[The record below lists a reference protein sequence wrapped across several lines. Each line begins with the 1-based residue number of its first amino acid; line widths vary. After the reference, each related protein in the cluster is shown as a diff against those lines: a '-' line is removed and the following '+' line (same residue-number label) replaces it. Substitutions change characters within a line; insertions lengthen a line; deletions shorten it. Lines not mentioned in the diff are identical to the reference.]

1 MIATTQCVFHFK
13 HRKVAMWNGVLI
25 ASALAVLSTAAFAQ
39 TDATLPSKLSG
50 RMTATGATR
59 TFILD
64 IAMVFDGDR
73 KPGAIAGHVTHH
85 GVSCG
90 AENEPLAGTWDGT
103 ELRVVAALHANVNT
117 LRMGGQ
123 CDGAKVTYTLKR
135 KPGGGEFEGDVRANT
150 SSAVATIVLSP

>member
-1 MIATTQCVFHFK
+1 MII
-13 HRKVAMWNGVLI
+13 AMPRVMHLKGREAARWKI
-25 ASALAVLSTAAFAQ
+25 ALATSVFAISMSAPAQ
-39 TDATLPSKLSG
+39 IGATLPVKLSG
-50 RMTATGATR
+50 RMTATGATQ

-64 IAMVFDGDR
+64 ITMVFDGDR
-73 KPGAIAGHVTHH
+73 KPGAIAGRVTHH

-123 CDGAKVTYTLKR
+123 CDGAKVTYTLKP
-135 KPGGGEFEGDVRANT
+135 KPGTREFEGDVRANT